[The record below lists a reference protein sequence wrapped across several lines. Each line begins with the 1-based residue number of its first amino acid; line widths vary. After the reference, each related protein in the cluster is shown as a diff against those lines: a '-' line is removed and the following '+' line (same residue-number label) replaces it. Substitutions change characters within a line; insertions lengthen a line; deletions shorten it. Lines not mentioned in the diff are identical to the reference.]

1 MGKKLQN
8 GPQGGG
14 RTPTLAPKVCNRGEG
29 GGAIGECW
37 KGKYSHLNFL
47 MTQSYLKNHQL

>member
-8 GPQGGG
+8 GPQGGWG
-14 RTPTLAPKVCNRGEG
+14 RTPTLAPKVCNRCEGGGGG

-37 KGKYSHLNFL
+37 
-47 MTQSYLKNHQL
+47 